1 LQKKKNLFLFLK
13 SFLNNKKS
21 KQGGFSCDNFMQ
33 FSSQLLENAVNEFA
47 KLPGIGKKTAL
58 RLVLHLIKKE
68 EREVEQFSHALSKM
82 RNEIKFCK
90 RCYNVSDTEICN
102 ICINPM
108 RKQNLICVVENI
120 RDVIAIE
127 NTQQF
132 NGLYHILGGIIS
144 PLDGIG
150 PDQLTIDALV
160 QRIKDEA
167 IEEVI
172 FALNP
177 NIQGDTTI
185 YYIGRKLKDVQVKI
199 TTIARGIAFGGELE
213 YADEMTLAKSI
224 TNRIP
229 VENYITAS

>member
-1 LQKKKNLFLFLK
+1 
-13 SFLNNKKS
+13 
-21 KQGGFSCDNFMQ
+21 MQ

-58 RLVLHLIKKE
+58 RLVLHLLKKE
-68 EREVEQFSHALSKM
+68 TAEVEQFSHVLSKM
-82 RNEIKFCK
+82 RNEIKFCS
-90 RCYNVSDTEICN
+90 RCYNVSDTVLCN

-108 RKQNLICVVENI
+108 RKQHLICVVENI

-127 NTQQF
+127 STQQF
-132 NGLYHILGGIIS
+132 NGLYHVLGGIIS

-150 PDQLTIDALV
+150 PEQLTIDALV
-160 QRIKDEA
+160 QRIKTEE

-185 YYIGRKLKDVQVKI
+185 YYIGRKLKEVKVKI

-224 TNRIP
+224 TNRIA
-229 VENYITAS
+229 VEHYINPASP

>member
-1 LQKKKNLFLFLK
+1 
-13 SFLNNKKS
+13 
-21 KQGGFSCDNFMQ
+21 MQ

-68 EREVEQFSHALSKM
+68 KGEVEQFSHALSTL

-102 ICINPM
+102 ICINPI
-108 RKQNLICVVENI
+108 RQQYFICVVENI

-127 NTQQF
+127 STQQF
-132 NGLYHILGGIIS
+132 NGLYHVLGGIIS
-144 PLDGIG
+144 PLDGVG
-150 PDQLTIDALV
+150 PEQLTIDALIE
-160 QRIKDEA
+160 RIKTEE

-185 YYIGRKLKDVQVKI
+185 YYIGRKLKDIKVKI

-224 TNRIP
+224 ANRIP
-229 VENYITAS
+229 VENYVTAS